1 MKLCEN
7 FEKPCDTKNT
17 KQQTTNNK
25 RYHRF
30 SSSGLRK
37 VVAEVE
43 LKKVKKMSQLKRG
56 ALLSYINIGLT
67 NVVGL
72 ILTPYIVNKLG
83 NSEYGLYLL
92 IGSIII
98 YLSVMD
104 LGLNNSV
111 IRYVSLYRAE
121 NKLESEKKLISSIF
135 LIYLVICLL
144 VLILGILVYNYF
156 DKIFSSSL
164 TPEEIKLGKS
174 LLIVLL
180 FNLILTLP
188 GGIFSALCNAYQKF
202 VFPRFL
208 QIIKYL
214 IRAFLI
220 YMVLF
225 LDGGALSL
233 VIIDSVL
240 NLLVIG
246 ITIFYTIYHLNIRY
260 EFSFKIDKFFLS
272 EILSYTIWG
281 FLAIIAFQLQWNI
294 GQTVLGINFDT
305 TIVAIFGVGV
315 MLGGYYG
322 AFAGVINTL
331 LLPKATKLF
340 SEKKNGYEY
349 TTEMIK
355 IGRINLIILLLILGG
370 FILFGKIFILL
381 WLNETYLPAWGIS
394 LSIMIVMT
402 LPLVQAF
409 GNSILEAHLKNKF
422 RALFYLSTL
431 SIAAIFSYF
440 FSKEFGIYGAL
451 TPLLIAIILNSIGL
465 FLYFKYVFGFQIIRF
480 WKEVFIKPLSVNVF
494 LFICVYFIVDNLLL
508 KNWFH
513 LLTSVFIFSLIY
525 ILVNYFLVFNND
537 EKKLIKI

>member
-1 MKLCEN
+1 
-7 FEKPCDTKNT
+7 
-17 KQQTTNNK
+17 
-25 RYHRF
+25 
-30 SSSGLRK
+30 
-37 VVAEVE
+37 
-43 LKKVKKMSQLKRG
+43 MSQLKKG
-56 ALLSYINIGLT
+56 ALLSYVNIGLT

-92 IGSIII
+92 IGSIIT

-121 NKLESEKKLISSIF
+121 KKPESEKKLISSIF

-144 VLILGILVYNYF
+144 VLIIGIIVYNYF

-164 TPEEIKLGKS
+164 TTEEIKLGKS
-174 LLIVLL
+174 MFIVLL

-188 GGIFSALCNAYQKF
+188 GGIFSALCNAYQEF

-225 LDGGALSL
+225 LEGGALSL
-233 VIIDSVL
+233 VIIDSIL
-240 NLLVIG
+240 NLAIIL
-246 ITIFYTIYHLNIRY
+246 ITFYYTNHYLNISY
-260 EFSFKIDKFFLS
+260 NFSFKIDRNFLI
-272 EILSYTIWG
+272 EIFSYTIWG
-281 FLAIIAFQLQWNI
+281 FIAIIAYQLQWNI

-305 TIVAIFGVGV
+305 TTVAIFGIGV

-322 AFAGVINTL
+322 AFAAVINTL

-340 SEKKNGYEY
+340 SEKKSGYEY
-349 TTEMIK
+349 TSEMIK
-355 IGRINLIILLLILGG
+355 IGRLNLVLLLLILSA
-370 FILFGKIFILL
+370 FALFGKLFIIL
-381 WLNETYLPAWGIS
+381 WLNESYLPAWGIS
-394 LSIMIVMT
+394 LSIMVVMT

-465 FLYFKYVFGFQIIRF
+465 FLYFKNVFGFQIIRF

-494 LFICVYFIVDNLLL
+494 LFICTYFFVNNLLL
-508 KNWFH
+508 KNWFQ
-513 LLTSVFIFSLIY
+513 LLSSVFIFSLTY
-525 ILVNYFLVFNND
+525 ILVNYFFVFNND
-537 EKKLIKI
+537 EKKLIRL